1 MRSQIEWDQ
10 PSDDFGLPDVRT
22 VQCEACHGEGRHYV
36 SSQPR
41 QGDVSPD
48 TERDDGQCDECLG
61 TGKVD
66 IVVKACDWDD

>member
-1 MRSQIEWDQ
+1 MRSQIEWAP

-22 VQCEACHGEGRHYV
+22 VRCEACHGEGRHYV

-48 TERDDGQCDECLG
+48 TERDAGPCEECNG
-61 TGKVD
+61 TGTVD
-66 IVVKACDWDD
+66 VVVGVCGSL